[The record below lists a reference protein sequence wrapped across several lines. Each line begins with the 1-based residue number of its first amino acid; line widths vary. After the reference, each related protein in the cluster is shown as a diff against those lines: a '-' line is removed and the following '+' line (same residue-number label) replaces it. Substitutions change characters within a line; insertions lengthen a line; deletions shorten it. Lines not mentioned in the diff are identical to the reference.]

1 MRKNKKFREL
11 TNLLRMFC
19 KLYDIHMGVDI
30 VNDFDVHMVKYVF
43 VYPGVGIRPLS
54 ATWEGCYI
62 LVDFNEVESV
72 YDSYW
77 TINDEL
83 TELFELN
90 KTRHYLDGFR
100 PHTVIF
106 DEMHE
111 YKEPEFL
118 KKVFN
123 IPPVKEY
130 PSIERVIFNNPAT
143 IVFWSDGTKTVVKA
157 SGEKFDEEKGLA
169 MAIAK
174 KAMGNNSG
182 YFDEFKKW
190 LPIKDFDLS
199 EYMNEPLMPVE
210 KIVEGIN
217 TTYLTAEEMAE
228 KTGQS
233 VDTVRRDCRRGLHP
247 GAEKTNGKWMIPYS
261 GMAK

>member
-90 KTRHYLDGFR
+90 KTRHYLCSG
-100 PHTVIF
+100 
-106 DEMHE
+106 
-111 YKEPEFL
+111 
-118 KKVFN
+118 N
-123 IPPVKEY
+123 
-130 PSIERVIFNNPAT
+130 PS
-143 IVFWSDGTKTVVKA
+143 
-157 SGEKFDEEKGLA
+157 
-169 MAIAK
+169 
-174 KAMGNNSG
+174 
-182 YFDEFKKW
+182 
-190 LPIKDFDLS
+190 
-199 EYMNEPLMPVE
+199 
-210 KIVEGIN
+210 
-217 TTYLTAEEMAE
+217 
-228 KTGQS
+228 
-233 VDTVRRDCRRGLHP
+233 
-247 GAEKTNGKWMIPYS
+247 
-261 GMAK
+261 